1 MVLIAAANCFKTH
14 IRVISSLG
22 HDLIISSDHPVTNSS
37 PLVLGHIHEEHY
49 VSLHPRLGKCKWI
62 KFCNFI
68 EVFSRPIILVPGT
81 FWALVILKEKFI
93 PNGSF
98 FLFANKKITQRRVSY
113 QNFRF
118 KSSFGNPVKSLSQ
131 ISSLEAEILVS
142 NLPLYSI
149 FFCEKKKICHFG
161 MNFSFK
167 EQT

>member
-1 MVLIAAANCFKTH
+1 MEKDGTWGDHLVLTAAANCFKTH

-22 HDLIISSDHPVTNSS
+22 DDFMISSDHPVTNSS
-37 PLVLGHIHEEHY
+37 PLVLGYIQDEHY

-98 FLFANKKITQRRVSY
+98 FSFRQRKDY
-113 QNFRF
+113 
-118 KSSFGNPVKSLSQ
+118 
-131 ISSLEAEILVS
+131 A
-142 NLPLYSI
+142 
-149 FFCEKKKICHFG
+149 
-161 MNFSFK
+161 K
-167 EQT
+167 EG